1 MTDLNCALR
10 GLRKS
15 PALVAIAV
23 SSLALGIGVNVTI
36 YSVAREMILDD
47 LSARQPD
54 RLVTLGDGVSTAVY
68 RELRHAG
75 VFQDLAFFSF
85 GNGDW
90 DAGGHKEVVWHMTTS
105 ASFFD
110 VLGVRTSLG
119 RLYSQSDEG
128 RPAAVVSHGFWRGR
142 LHSDR
147 NAVGRPIT
155 IGGKLYTVMGVLP
168 ADYRSAMRRGIAPE
182 VYLLADEDPARS
194 RLFGH
199 LRDGITRDQTQ
210 QALIAAARRIGG
222 EDFARRISILR
233 PMAGWSANAAGVG
246 EDRQFFVFFVML
258 YGTAILLLV
267 IGCFNVAA
275 LVLARGVT
283 RQRELAIRK
292 AMGAN
297 RFQLARQLL
306 AEGLV
311 LVALGSAVG
320 LIIDAFLRNRLS
332 YVRWP
337 SAYNLPFEFHFQT
350 DRGLLLY
357 AVASAFA
364 TLLLSSLLPA
374 LRGSNADLGLAM
386 KQSEPAFSARRWN
399 LRNGFVTLQVVLSM
413 VLLSLGVLFCRTFWR
428 ITHINPGFDVSH
440 SIMATVWPPRPNL
453 PEDQEWSFRDKVV
466 TRVKEL
472 PGVTGV
478 TSIGTLPFMGEL
490 PQAPIRRKG
499 DSVSTARVAYEMGAG
514 EEFCKVLGIP
524 LLRGR
529 DFVVSD
535 RTRRPA
541 PALVNQTLAR
551 RLFGDADPVGAQ
563 LVVGRENERILE
575 IIGVAA
581 DTRMRNLGEDHAP
594 IFFTPYAYSQLI
606 VRTAGDAAQWI
617 KPVRDMLARSESGSA
632 LDVRTLSEGA
642 AGAIFPMRV
651 AAGFIGSMS
660 AAGMLLALAGLYS
673 SVWYATQRRTREM
686 AIRAAV
692 GATRSAIVWTAA
704 RDGVAVLTCGIVA
717 GLLPAIAAIRPLTG
731 LLPEGLD
738 PWNPAMFAAVV
749 IVLLGAGAVAAWIPA
764 RNAAIVDPAS
774 ALREE

>member
-1 MTDLNCALR
+1 VTELNYALR

-15 PALVAIAV
+15 PGLIAIAV
-23 SSLALGIGVNVTI
+23 FSLALGIGVNLTI

-47 LSARQPD
+47 LSARQAD
-54 RLVTLGDGVSTAVY
+54 RLVTLGDRVSTAAY

-75 VFQDLAFFSF
+75 VFQDLAFYTFD
-85 GNGDW
+85 NTDW
-90 DAGGHKEVVWHMTTS
+90 DTAGHKEIVWRMATS

-110 VLGVRTSLG
+110 TLGVGASIG

-128 RPAAVVSHGFWRGR
+128 RPVAVVSHGFWRGR
-142 LHSDR
+142 LDSDPHT
-147 NAVGRPIT
+147 VGRPIT
-155 IGGKLYTVMGVLP
+155 VGGKLYTVLGVLP
-168 ADYRSAMRRGIAPE
+168 RDYRSVMRHGIAPE
-182 VYLLADEDPARS
+182 IYLLADKDPARG
-194 RLFGH
+194 RPFGR
-199 LRDGITRDQTQ
+199 LRDGLTRDQTQ

-222 EDFARRISILR
+222 QDFARQISTLR

-246 EDRQFFVFFVML
+246 EDRQFFVFFTML

-275 LVLARGVT
+275 LVMARGVT

-292 AMGAN
+292 ALGAN
-297 RFQLARQLL
+297 RFQVARQLL
-306 AEGLV
+306 AEGFL
-311 LVALGSAVG
+311 LVALGAAVG
-320 LIIDAFLRNRLS
+320 LVIDAFLRNRLS

-374 LRGSNADLGLAM
+374 MRGSNADLGLAM
-386 KQSEPAFSARRWN
+386 RQSEPAFSVRCWN

-413 VLLSLGVLFCRTFWR
+413 VLLSLGALFCRTFWR
-428 ITHINPGFDVSH
+428 ITHIDPGFDVSH
-440 SIMATVWPPRPNL
+440 SIMATVWPPQPNL
-453 PEDQEWSFRDKVV
+453 PKEQEWAWTDEVV
-466 TRVKEL
+466 RRIEEV
-472 PGVTGV
+472 PGVIGV

-490 PQAPIRRKG
+490 PQTPIRPKG
-499 DSVSTARVAYEMGAG
+499 DPVSTARDAYEMGAG
-514 EEFCKVLGIP
+514 EQFCKVLGIP

-535 RTRRPA
+535 RTRHPA
-541 PALVNQTLAR
+541 PALINQTLAR

-563 LVVGRENERILE
+563 LLVGRENERALE
-575 IIGVAA
+575 IIGVVA
-581 DTRMRNLGEDHAP
+581 DTRMRTLGEDHAP

-606 VRTAGDAAQWI
+606 VRTAGDAAQWV
-617 KPVRDMLARSESGSA
+617 KPVRDTLARSESGSA
-632 LDVRTLSEGA
+632 LDVRPLSEAA

-651 AAGFIGSMS
+651 AAGFVSSMS
-660 AAGMLLALAGLYS
+660 AAGMLLALTGLYS

-692 GATRSAIVWTAA
+692 GATRSAILWTAA
-704 RDGVAVLTCGIVA
+704 RDGVAVLACGIVA
-717 GLLPAIAAIRPLTG
+717 GLPPAIGATRPLTG
-731 LLPEGLD
+731 LLPDGLN
-738 PWNPAMFAAVV
+738 PWNPAMFVGVAL
-749 IVLLGAGAVAAWIPA
+749 VLLAAGVVAAWIPA
-764 RNAAIVDPAS
+764 RSAASVDPAS
-774 ALREE
+774 ALRQE